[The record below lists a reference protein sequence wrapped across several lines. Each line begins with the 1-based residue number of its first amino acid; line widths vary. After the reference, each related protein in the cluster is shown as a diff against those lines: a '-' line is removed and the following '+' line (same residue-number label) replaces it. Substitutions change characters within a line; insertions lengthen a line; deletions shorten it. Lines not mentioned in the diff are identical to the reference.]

1 MAIVDYGK
9 VKGSTWYA
17 GDGITGTSTTP
28 TVYSGSGVTYALA
41 EDLYLNTTGADR
53 ANVYQCT
60 LEGNAD
66 TALWVYVTSIKGDAV
81 EVVNN
86 LNSDSTTKA
95 LSAKMGKELYNLMK
109 TAGIYP
115 LCVTPT
121 ISDASYTAS
130 LVVKDVSSTFT
141 VTDMDGNQG
150 TYSYTSQGGDT
161 ATVIITIGTSIGL
174 PNNGAV
180 IKTIESSDA
189 EIFSYELY
197 DNAST
202 LIFSEE
208 PNLWK
213 HITDD
218 ELNILPYTSITE
230 GGNTYKSGLISK
242 IISAVRTTLYPV
254 THAKAVWFNQ
264 AASKTM
270 NDFVEDNI
278 DPIEET
284 STASQSYTVGEHLIY
299 GGIRYI
305 VSSAITAGDTLTPGT
320 NIEVKSIG
328 NEIEQINTDLS
339 IKYNP
344 TDDCLYIL
352 ANGTWVKWRKAYMQR
367 TYIYSPNG
375 FAEGYALGNYQE
387 FAYGWPKDYKGIT
400 QTIDV
405 NDEAIIGNLPHL
417 QGGSALGC
425 YRLINPT
432 INVTT
437 YSSLKMSIVYD
448 GATIELSADVSNLTG
463 DYYVSFG
470 HHNNSSDGSGSFEVY
485 VKTSVGTYAPDNSV
499 ASDSY
504 SVGNPATNKGFSI
517 TEIWLE

>member
-1 MAIVDYGK
+1 MAKLDLGK

-28 TVYSGSGVTYALA
+28 TVYSGSGVTYALS

-60 LEGNAD
+60 LEGDAD

-121 ISDASYTAS
+121 ISDTSYTAS
-130 LVVKDVSSTFT
+130 LVVKDVNSTFT

-150 TYSYTSQGGDT
+150 TYSHTSQGGDT

-197 DNAST
+197 DNTST
-202 LIFSEE
+202 LIYSEE

-320 NIEVKSIG
+320 NIDAMAIG
-328 NEIEQINTDLS
+328 DEIEQINTDLS
-339 IKYNP
+339 YYSTEHKTGAKW
-344 TDDCLYIL
+344 TDGKDIYRKCYTLTSPSTENVIDATLSNSYIDTL
-352 ANGTWVKWRKAYMQR
+352 VSVKGSLVRNNDGLILNLPWLSYPNYCTADIRS
-367 TYIYSPNG
+367 TGLIYHVN
-375 FAEGYALGNYQE
+375 
-387 FAYGWPKDYKGIT
+387 GIT
-400 QTIDV
+400 ASSV
-405 NDEAIIGNLPHL
+405 N
-417 QGGSALGC
+417 
-425 YRLINPT
+425 
-432 INVTT
+432 V
-437 YSSLKMSIVYD
+437 IVEYTK
-448 GATIELSADVSNLTG
+448 A
-463 DYYVSFG
+463 
-470 HHNNSSDGSGSFEVY
+470 
-485 VKTSVGTYAPDNSV
+485 
-499 ASDSY
+499 
-504 SVGNPATNKGFSI
+504 
-517 TEIWLE
+517 

>member
-1 MAIVDYGK
+1 MATLDLGK

-28 TVYSGSGVTYALA
+28 TAYSESGVTYALA
-41 EDLYLNTTGADR
+41 EDLYLNTTGDDR

-60 LEGNAD
+60 LEGDAD
-66 TALWVYVTSIKGDAV
+66 TALWVYVMSIKGDAV

-121 ISDASYTAS
+121 ISDTSYTAS
-130 LVVKDVSSTFT
+130 LVVKDVNSTFT
-141 VTDMDGNQG
+141 VTDMDDNQG

-202 LIFSEE
+202 VIYSEE
-208 PNLWK
+208 PNIWK

-230 GGNTYKSGLISK
+230 GGNTYKSGIISK

-254 THAKAVWFNQ
+254 THAKAVWFSISEN
-264 AASKTM
+264 KTVHDKIEM
-270 NDFVEDNI
+270 MDDNI
-278 DPIEET
+278 APTEVSPT
-284 STASQSYTVGEHLIY
+284 VNSYDVGDSLIY
-299 GGIRYI
+299 NGVRYK
-305 VSSAITAGDTLTPGT
+305 VKSSIAAGTTLTIGT
-320 NIEVKSIG
+320 NIEAETVAEDLK
-328 NEIEQINTDLS
+328 QINSDLS
-339 IKYNP
+339 AKGTYVQLVQNSSATGNITVQDLSQFGEIFIGMNDNPSPYNLHEVGRMSMDLFK
-344 TDDCLYIL
+344 TFGYWTRIVTSGNGDTRFTYVDD
-352 ANGTWVKWRKAYMQR
+352 T
-367 TYIYSPNG
+367 
-375 FAEGYALGNYQE
+375 
-387 FAYGWPKDYKGIT
+387 
-400 QTIDV
+400 
-405 NDEAIIGNLPHL
+405 
-417 QGGSALGC
+417 
-425 YRLINPT
+425 T
-432 INVTT
+432 INVA
-437 YSSLKMSIVYD
+437 K
-448 GATIELSADVSNLTG
+448 G
-463 DYYVSFG
+463 
-470 HHNNSSDGSGSFEVY
+470 GSG
-485 VKTSVGTYAPDNSV
+485 TSYKYTIYGI
-499 ASDSY
+499 
-504 SVGNPATNKGFSI
+504 K
-517 TEIWLE
+517 

>member
-1 MAIVDYGK
+1 MATLDLGK

-28 TVYSGSGVTYALA
+28 TAYPGSGVTYALA

-60 LEGNAD
+60 LEGDAD

-121 ISDASYTAS
+121 ISDTSYTAS
-130 LVVKDVSSTFT
+130 LVVKDVNSTFT

-150 TYSYTSQGGDT
+150 TYSHTSQGGDT
-161 ATVIITIGTSIGL
+161 ATVIISIGTSIGL

-189 EIFSYELY
+189 EIFSYKLY

-202 LIFSEE
+202 EIYSEE
-208 PNLWK
+208 PNIWK

-230 GGNTYKSGLISK
+230 GGNTYKSGIISK

-254 THAKAVWFNQ
+254 THAKAVWFNK

-270 NDFVEDNI
+270 NDFIEDNI

-284 STASQSYTVGEHLIY
+284 STASQSYTVGEHLIFA
-299 GGIRYI
+299 GIRYI
-305 VSSAITAGDTLTPGT
+305 VTSAITAGDTLTPGT
-320 NIEVKSIG
+320 NIDAKSIG
-328 NEIEQINTDLS
+328 NEIKQINTDLS
-339 IKYNP
+339 DIGKPVLLGSASNIHTEGINLNDDMTKYK
-344 TDDCLYIL
+344 TLL
-352 ANGTWVKWRKAYMQR
+352 FVSQANGN
-367 TYIYSPNG
+367 IYSCSVPVSLFKSTTSSSQILYTSGVAGAGG
-375 FAEGYALGNYQE
+375 FYY
-387 FAYGWPKDYKGIT
+387 
-400 QTIDV
+400 
-405 NDEAIIGNLPHL
+405 
-417 QGGSALGC
+417 
-425 YRLINPT
+425 
-432 INVTT
+432 
-437 YSSLKMSIVYD
+437 
-448 GATIELSADVSNLTG
+448 LSDS
-463 DYYVSFG
+463 
-470 HHNNSSDGSGSFEVY
+470 
-485 VKTSVGTYAPDNSV
+485 SVGT
-499 ASDSY
+499 
-504 SVGNPATNKGFSI
+504 GRFSTYNFNGWVYGI
-517 TEIWLE
+517 K